1 MFNAL
6 WGFVSAWYNLPYTS
20 FISLALLLAIV
31 QLMGLGGEPAEGA
44 DLAAH
49 ADADA
54 DAEAPADLE
63 ADAHLD
69 HDLEQGDLGQSAL
82 GLLAFLGVGK
92 APLFVV
98 LPILFG
104 LIGLLGWLFN
114 GAAQSL
120 LGGLAGWTFGLGL
133 IAAVGA
139 GSLASARLARL
150 IGRAL
155 PPISTTASR
164 AELLVGRAGT
174 VISPFVD
181 ERYGLVHLRNAG
193 GTLMSVFAISGQL
206 AGAVAIRRG
215 QSVVLVAYQA
225 EQRRYVVVPA
235 ESAGVFH

>member
-6 WGFVSAWYNLPYTS
+6 WGFLSAWYNLPYTS
-20 FISLALLLAIV
+20 LISMAMLLAIV
-31 QLMGLGGEPAEGA
+31 QLMGLGGEPTEGA
-44 DLAAH
+44 DLAA
-49 ADADA
+49 DADG
-54 DAEAPADLE
+54 DADLD
-63 ADAHLD
+63 ADPQLD
-69 HDLEQGDLGQSAL
+69 HELDHELDQGELGQSAL
-82 GLLAFLGVGK
+82 GLLAFLGMGK

-114 GAAQSL
+114 GAAQSV
-120 LGGLAGWTFGLGL
+120 LGSVAGWAFGLGL
-133 IAAVGA
+133 MVAVGV
-139 GSLASARLARL
+139 GSVASARLARL

-164 AELLVGRAGT
+164 AEALVGRAGT

-193 GTLMSVFAISGQL
+193 GTLMSVFAITGQL
-206 AGAVAIRRG
+206 AGAAPIRRG
-215 QSVVLVAYQA
+215 QPVVLVAYQA

-235 ESAGVFH
+235 ESAGAFH